1 MFSDIRAAVQLR
13 EVREARERMDGRRV
27 GFANA
32 AATCTRL
39 LPAPQSLYGPYGPAI
54 GPIDVGVPD
63 WQPGLGSYSE

>member
-1 MFSDIRAAVQLR
+1 
-13 EVREARERMDGRRV
+13 MDGRRV
-27 GFANA
+27 GFAKA